1 MNKITEY
8 INSGILE
15 IYVLGMTSPE
25 ETMAVNEM
33 AHLHEEIRLEIEEI
47 TQTLQNYSVNTAK
60 EPSAGLRANI
70 LAVVDYTERLKGGEP
85 ATITP
90 MLTKDSKI
98 SDFSEWLN
106 REDMVLADDVDNM
119 YAKII
124 GFTPEA
130 TTAISWVKTVSAP
143 EVHDNEYERFLII
156 EGTCNVKI
164 GQENHH
170 LVAGDYIEIPLHI
183 EHTLIVTSEIP
194 CKFILQRVAA

>member
-1 MNKITEY
+1 MNKTEEY

-15 IYVLGMTSPE
+15 IYVLGMASPE
-25 ETMAVNEM
+25 ETITVNEM

-47 TQTLQNYSVNTAK
+47 TQTLKNYSANTAK
-60 EPSAGLRANI
+60 EASTGLRAFI

-90 MLTKDSKI
+90 MLTKNSKI
-98 SDFSEWLN
+98 SDFSEWLD
-106 REDMVLADDVDNM
+106 REDMVLADDYDNM

-124 GFTPEA
+124 GFTSKA
-130 TTAISWVKTVSAP
+130 TTAISWVKSVSAP
-143 EVHDNEYERFLII
+143 EVHDNEFERFLIV

-164 GQENHH
+164 GSENHY
-170 LVAGDYIEIPLHI
+170 LVAGDYLEIPLHI